1 MGIDDNLTP
10 IQSSINGMVRVAAS
24 DFATA
29 SSNQNVTAAN
39 PAGASGSINLYID
52 GIKYNTDDY
61 IDTSIMNFV
70 ESMVRMNKMFA

>member
-1 MGIDDNLTP
+1 
-10 IQSSINGMVRVAAS
+10 MVRVAAS

-29 SSNQNVTAAN
+29 SGNQNAMAAN
-39 PAGASGSINLYID
+39 PVGASGSINLYID
-52 GIKYNTDDY
+52 GIKYNTDEY